1 MLEAGEFDEAEEIFQ
16 RSIALAPP
24 DYEYPRNN
32 LDLLKEKRKEV
43 EVEI

>member
-1 MLEAGEFDEAEEIFQ
+1 MLSLKGL
-16 RSIALAPP
+16 SSP

-43 EVEI
+43 KVETG

>member
-1 MLEAGEFDEAEEIFQ
+1 MAGSWLNFARNF
-16 RSIALAPP
+16 SLKGLSSP

-43 EVEI
+43 KVETG